1 MNLMEAIQKK
11 PLPKELAFPESEY
24 RRRVKRV
31 QSLMAEQRL
40 DLLLVSNTSN
50 LAYLTGYDTTMPSG
64 YTVGFLGPEGEV
76 GLHCSELE
84 APCAMLSSTIREE
97 NIAVFYWY
105 DAHDTQT
112 QLGRILESRG
122 YDGKRI
128 GLEMGN
134 PETFATYV
142 LDARTY
148 IKLTEMLPNAT
159 FHDAT
164 NLVMEARLIKVP
176 AELDCM
182 RKAGAMS
189 AEGLN
194 AAVEAAG
201 EGKMDND
208 VAAAGYFAI
217 VSAGSELM
225 SIDPMVMSGRR
236 CGYMPHIP
244 YRRTLLKKGDSIYLE
259 FTGTYWRYNAPSMRS
274 ISIGKPT
281 DEVKR
286 LAEASITCLN
296 LLIENIRP
304 GHTGHEVA
312 QVAKRGLKASPGCF
326 FHGGFG
332 YSIGMGMQPTWT
344 EAPMYIAEG
353 VERALEPGM
362 CFHLPMCIFNPGGAG
377 VGFSESV
384 TVTEKGCALLTPER
398 PCELAIR

>member
-1 MNLMEAIQKK
+1 MDLVKEILKN
-11 PLPKELAFPESEY
+11 PLPKEMAFPESEY
-24 RRRVKRV
+24 RRRVKKV
-31 QSLMAEQRL
+31 QELMGKEGL
-40 DLLLVSNTSN
+40 DLLLISNTSN

-84 APCAMLSSTIREE
+84 APCALLASTIRPE

-105 DAHDTQT
+105 EAQDTQT
-112 QLGRILESRG
+112 QLGALLKKRG

-134 PETFATYV
+134 PETFATYA

-148 IKLTEMLPNAT
+148 VKLREFLPNAKV
-159 FHDAT
+159 HDAT
-164 NLVMEARLIKVP
+164 NLVLEARLIKVP
-176 AELDCM
+176 AELECM
-182 RKAGAMS
+182 RRAGAMS
-189 AEGLN
+189 AKGLD
-194 AAVEAAG
+194 AAIEAAG
-201 EGKMDND
+201 EGKTDND
-208 VAAAGYFAI
+208 VAAAGYYTI
-217 VSAGSELM
+217 IKAGSELM

-236 CGYMPHIP
+236 CAYMPHIP
-244 YRRTLLKKGDSIYLE
+244 YRRVPLKKGDSIYLE

-286 LAEASITCLN
+286 LSEASIACVN
-296 LLIENIRP
+296 LLIENIKP
-304 GHTGHEVA
+304 GRTGHDVA
-312 QVAKRGLKASPGCF
+312 QAAKKGLNAAPGVF

-353 VERALEPGM
+353 IERELEPGM
-362 CFHLPMCIFNPGGAG
+362 AFHLPMCVWYPTGMG

-384 TVTEKGCALLTPER
+384 EVTKTGCATLTPER
-398 PCELAIR
+398 ARALAIR